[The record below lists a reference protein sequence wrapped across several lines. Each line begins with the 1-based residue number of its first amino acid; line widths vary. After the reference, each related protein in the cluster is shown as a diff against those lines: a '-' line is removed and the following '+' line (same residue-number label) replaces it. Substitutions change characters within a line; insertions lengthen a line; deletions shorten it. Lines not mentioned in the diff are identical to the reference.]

1 MAQWLDRRLQTSKVS
16 WAEDKET
23 AAAGGGG
30 VVWTWGLLKDQ
41 LKRASDGAS
50 CEAS

>member
-23 AAAGGGG
+23 AAAGG